1 MALSINTLREETYKI
16 LNEAN
21 NSLIGQLP
29 SGLGTADT
37 VTSDVAVK
45 QFLLEGIADLCR
57 SCVYYEVSATYTVA
71 NATAQ
76 VAIVAPATITPDSA
90 QMWFPTEVYVAGTR
104 LTHTSE
110 QSLRAHNLDYR
121 TTLATIPASISYWY
135 RPDNYQLKVY
145 PGNNTG
151 SGVIIT
157 VIGAGIPPAPATDAT
172 ASISLLPDDL
182 LRQVVPQ
189 YAAIKLIM
197 KNVDDQSMADRLGWR
212 NWYDEHRMR
221 LYMRLDPAMKSPYGP
236 YSLPPVMGTG
246 GK

>member
-1 MALSINTLREETYKI
+1 MALSIYTLRQETYKI
-16 LNEAN
+16 LNEAS
-21 NSLIGQLP
+21 NSTLGQLP
-29 SGLGTADT
+29 SGTGGADT
-37 VTSDVAVK
+37 ASSDVVVR

-57 SCVYYEVSATYTVA
+57 SCVYYEVSAVYAVA
-71 NATAQ
+71 NSASQ
-76 VAIVAPATITPDSA
+76 VAIVAPSSITPTGAS
-90 QMWFPTEVYVAGTR
+90 MWFPTEVYVASTR

-121 TTLATIPASISYWY
+121 TALATTSSSIGYWY
-135 RPDNYQLKVY
+135 RPDNYQLKIY

-151 SGVIIT
+151 TSINIT
-157 VIGAGIPPAPATDAT
+157 VVGAGIPLSPVADDTD
-172 ASISLLPDDL
+172 SISLLPDDL
-182 LRQVVPQ
+182 LRQMLPQ

-221 LYMRLDPAMKSPYGP
+221 LYMRLDPAMKAPYGP

>member
-1 MALSINTLREETYKI
+1 MALSIDTLRQETYKI

-21 NSLIGQLP
+21 NSVLGQLP

-71 NATAQ
+71 NTTSQ
-76 VAIVAPATITPDSA
+76 VAIVTPATITPTGA
-90 QMWFPTEVYVAGTR
+90 ELWFPNDVYIGSTR
-104 LTHTSE
+104 LTHANE
-110 QSLRAHNLDYR
+110 QSVRANDLNYR
-121 TTLATIPASISYWY
+121 TTQATTSSNILYWY

-151 SGVIIT
+151 TGVTLT
-157 VIGAGIPPAPATDAT
+157 VYGAGIPPAPATDNAN
-172 ASISLLPDDL
+172 SISLLPDDL

-221 LYMRLDPAMKSPYGP
+221 LYMRLDPAMKAPFGP
-236 YSLPPVMGTG
+236 FSLPPVMGTG

>member
-1 MALSINTLREETYKI
+1 MALSIDTLRTEVYKI
-16 LNEAN
+16 LNETSA
-21 NSLIGQLP
+21 SLVGQVPDGIG
-29 SGLGTADT
+29 GET
-37 VTSDVAVK
+37 VTSPTTVK
-45 QFLLEGIADLCR
+45 AFILEGIADLCR
-57 SCVYYEVSATYTVA
+57 SCVYYEVSATYPVA

-76 VAIVAPATITPDSA
+76 VAIVAPTTITPTNA
-90 QMWFPTEVYVAGTR
+90 ELWFPTEVYVSGTR

-110 QSLRAHNLDYR
+110 QSLRAHNLDYK
-121 TTLATIPASISYWY
+121 TTLATTAASIGYWY
-135 RPDNYQLKVY
+135 RPDNYQLKIY

-151 SGVIIT
+151 SPVTLTI
-157 VIGAGIPPAPATDAT
+157 IGAGIPPAPTSDSAS
-172 ASISLLPDDL
+172 SISILPDDL

-197 KNVDDQSMADRLGWR
+197 KNVDDQSMAERLGWR

-221 LYMRLDPAMKSPYGP
+221 LYMRLDPAMKAPYGP